1 MRIISKRGIKDYY
14 DYLQGTYGIDPLVVY
29 DRREC
34 NVIDP
39 PKSHSEDY
47 PLLFCDWFGT
57 NIDCNDKPKE
67 RIRNWSSKSVKMDRK
82 DMPRFVEE
90 GRIMHFVLQVGYHLY
105 LFEVERYL
113 VDGEL
118 HIDHTLINSNRVG
131 KDELFSV
138 EPMSIVPCEASSWYT
153 RKFNI
158 TKKDWRID
166 NPILMKSWVT
176 KYITPD
182 EIWNNLYEYISS
194 LRDKEIV
201 DTRTN
206 DMHIESNG
214 FDKKESF
221 RGKIKRN
228 AKRKGK

>member
-1 MRIISKRGIKDYY
+1 M
-14 DYLQGTYGIDPLVVY
+14 
-29 DRREC
+29 
-34 NVIDP
+34 
-39 PKSHSEDY
+39 
-47 PLLFCDWFGT
+47 
-57 NIDCNDKPKE
+57 
-67 RIRNWSSKSVKMDRK
+67 
-82 DMPRFVEE
+82 
-90 GRIMHFVLQVGYHLY
+90 
-105 LFEVERYL
+105 

-166 NPILMKSWVT
+166 NPILMKSWIT

-228 AKRKGK
+228 VKRKGK